1 MKLPLLTLILS
12 FFSVI
17 YAQKNIQFEFDYAR
31 FQFDSTAVYLELY
44 YSVGVNNLTVLGTP
58 DSAYVESIM
67 HIMMY
72 ESVESK
78 LIVDKKYR
86 INSPLEANSNQNSL
100 LGVVGFGIP
109 FGTYLLN
116 VSVTDVGDTLN
127 SQEYTE
133 NLTLSTFQTD
143 KVTLSDIQLASRIIT
158 QSRNSNSLFYKNTLE
173 VFPHPIGVFG
183 QNIPMLFFYS
193 ELYNLKA
200 DTLTG
205 NFILNEQVINS
216 YNRKVYEKTKQVK
229 RNNDSI
235 VEVGAINVSK
245 LPTGSYTLSLNLLN
259 EVSQSGIASTKK
271 FYVFN
276 PGVEDTFKV
285 AGGDYNVMSSEFG
298 IFSEE
303 ECDAFFERCS
313 YIAMPA
319 EIDQYEN
326 IAGVEAKRE
335 FLFNFWK
342 IRDNIPETPQNEI
355 KEEYRE
361 RINIVDAR
369 YKTFSRQGYKT
380 DRGRVYL
387 IYGEPDEIDLHPND
401 YDKKPHEIWY
411 YHSIEGGVLFVF
423 GDVTGYSDYELLHS
437 TKRGELRDDNWV
449 RRVSTQ

>member
-1 MKLPLLTLILS
+1 MRISVFLIT
-12 FFSVI
+12 FFAATFLYS
-17 YAQKNIQFEFDYAR
+17 QKNLQFEFDYAR
-31 FQFDSTAVYLELY
+31 FHYDSTAVYLELY
-44 YSVGVNNLTVLGTP
+44 YSVGVENLTVLGNP
-58 DSAYVESIM
+58 DSAFVEAIM
-67 HIMMY
+67 HIRMY

-86 INSPLEANSNQNSL
+86 ITSPYVANSNQNSL
-100 LGVVGFGIP
+100 LGVVGFGMP

-116 VSVTDVGDTLN
+116 VSVTDTGDSLN
-127 SQEYTE
+127 TKEYTE
-133 NLTLSTFQTD
+133 NLTLSSFGAD
-143 KVTLSDIQLASRIIT
+143 KVTVSDIQLASRIIT
-158 QSRNSNSLFYKNTLE
+158 QSRNTNSLFYKNTLE

-193 ELYNLKA
+193 ELYNLQA
-200 DTLTG
+200 DTLKG

-216 YNRKVYEKTKQVK
+216 YNRKVYEKTKPVK
-229 RNNDSI
+229 RNNNSI
-235 VEVGAINVSK
+235 VEIGAVNVSK
-245 LPTGSYTLSLNLLN
+245 YPTGSYTLNLNLLS
-259 EVSQSGIASTKK
+259 ESSQSGIASTKK

-285 AGGDYNVMSSEFG
+285 AAGDYNIMSSEFG
-298 IFSEE
+298 IYSEE
-303 ECDAFFERCS
+303 ECDAFFARCS

-319 EIDQYEN
+319 EIEQYEN
-326 IAGVEAKRE
+326 LAGVDAKRE

-342 IRDNIPETPQNEI
+342 IRDNTPETPKNEA
-355 KEEYRE
+355 KEEYRQ
-361 RINIVDAR
+361 RIKLVDAR
-369 YKTFSRQGYKT
+369 YKTFSREGYKT

-411 YHSIEGGVLFVF
+411 YHSIEGGVMFVF